1 MDEQVTV
8 PEAQPVN
15 TGNDPFSL
23 DENSLASLNPEQ
35 RASLDPI
42 IDTWRKKAG
51 EEISRRD
58 SEIEK
63 YKAYG
68 EKATALDK
76 LTQYQPFVQW
86 WQQQANQAKQG
97 ANSSQQQA
105 IGETK
110 PTDIASNQEWQDA
123 LSEASYG
130 DSSKLQRLQ
139 ARMMATWATPLV
151 TELREKQESLDTK
164 IEMRNL
170 FENHPDAKELDS
182 IGVDPKSKEG
192 TSLLEMCLENAKSNG
207 KSLEEGY
214 KMAKR
219 WFDSMS
225 VMEKQKAM
233 GMVTEKKQTVTQGN
247 STSSSNHSLTEVD
260 NIDDMLKRS
269 MEATLAG
276 DSSARFVV
284 RK

>member
-1 MDEQVTV
+1 
-8 PEAQPVN
+8 
-15 TGNDPFSL
+15 
-23 DENSLASLNPEQ
+23 
-35 RASLDPI
+35 
-42 IDTWRKKAG
+42 
-51 EEISRRD
+51 
-58 SEIEK
+58 
-63 YKAYG
+63 
-68 EKATALDK
+68 
-76 LTQYQPFVQW
+76 
-86 WQQQANQAKQG
+86 
-97 ANSSQQQA
+97 
-105 IGETK
+105 
-110 PTDIASNQEWQDA
+110 
-123 LSEASYG
+123 
-130 DSSKLQRLQ
+130 
-139 ARMMATWATPLV
+139 MATWATPLV

-269 MEATLAG
+269 MEAQLSG